1 MTTCQ
6 RYSGSRLNEVHP
18 IGKLRQECI
27 KVLRMRAY
35 STDLRQK
42 IIDAYNSEGSFRN
55 IAKRFSVSRSFVQ
68 KLVGRYRDTGL
79 VSALPH
85 GGGQKSKLNS
95 LQIEV
100 LRQIVIE
107 NNDAT
112 LEELCEALSA
122 KIQTKISRSTMER
135 LLRKLQLT
143 RKKKRFM
150 RTNRIATGSKN

>member
-1 MTTCQ
+1 MG
-6 RYSGSRLNEVHP
+6 RYSGSRFNEVHL

-27 KVLRMRAY
+27 KGLRMRAY

-85 GGGQKSKLNS
+85 GGGQKPKLKS
-95 LQIEV
+95 LEIEV
-100 LRQIVIE
+100 LRQIVID

-112 LEELCEALSA
+112 LEELCELLSA
-122 KIQTKISRSTMER
+122 KAKIKISRSTMDS
-135 LLRKLQLT
+135 LLQKLQLT
-143 RKKKRFM
+143 CKKKRFM
-150 RTNRIATGSKN
+150 QMNRTATE